1 MGISVNN
8 MMRGL
13 GNMFS
18 RWSGTRQEIP
28 SAQRSNSIRVTEGAP
43 LSGYTMNINLDRLI
57 VSPSHISDA
66 SFMRQLVTA
75 CRVRF
80 IDSIAKFIAFIFDE
94 NVKPL
99 VALGTVSIQG
109 MLYGSFAKKPDDQD
123 EETPVDINQLAV
135 EQELINSYES
145 YVRGLSSKDP
155 NYQKEKDRFNRI
167 RQKFGKWLEIHF
179 DRGPRM
185 QASQED
191 NPLFSS

>member
-1 MGISVNN
+1 

-123 EETPVDINQLAV
+123 EETPVDIKQLAL
-135 EQELINSYES
+135 EQELIAFFERQ
-145 YVRGLSSKDP
+145 VRGLSSQDP
-155 NYQKEKDRFNRI
+155 NYQEEMDRFDRI
-167 RQKFGKWLEIHF
+167 RQKFGKRIETYF
-179 DRGPRM
+179 DRGPRTM

-191 NPLFSS
+191 NPLFSA